1 MKSEKLKKNKIEKLK
16 KKVKSEVQEDFT
28 FQFNINRYK
37 KITLLF
43 FKEKAK
49 PAWERTISPWK
60 ASSPITTWSNLKKK
74 KINGPYFIIFWS
86 KRSSNKKSQQIQN
99 YNDLFEWKGSVTKK
113 EKGKEKCAR
122 SVVI

>member
-49 PAWERTISPWK
+49 PAWERTISP
-60 ASSPITTWSNLKKK
+60 
-74 KINGPYFIIFWS
+74 
-86 KRSSNKKSQQIQN
+86 
-99 YNDLFEWKGSVTKK
+99 
-113 EKGKEKCAR
+113 
-122 SVVI
+122 